1 MMQNTRT
8 PCRCALTQA
17 QLMRKIQETDFALQE
32 VTLFL
37 NTHPHCK
44 KALKYFHEI
53 RNESLALTGEYEKR
67 FGPVTAAGNNCE
79 NGWRWADTPWPWQS
93 GNGGCRRMERG
104 NY

>member
-1 MMQNTRT
+1 M
-8 PCRCALTQA
+8 
-17 QLMRKIQETDFALQE
+17 
-32 VTLFL
+32 

-79 NGWRWADTPWPWQS
+79 NGWRWADTPWPWQN